1 MGRRGE
7 ISYVLAI
14 DGKPL
19 REGLTVADR
28 DLKKFEGAV
37 GRAVKSLEGT
47 EKKAA
52 YDMGVLVKA
61 TRDLGGVAQLSSPQV
76 DRLTQQVERLA
87 KAGAKVPAE
96 FKQIEASI
104 KRVNQAAAM
113 DTAARN
119 AVQGAAGNMAGNL
132 GVAGGVMA
140 AAGPAGLAAAAGIGA
155 VAAAATAATSAL
167 VGATQQ
173 ALAFEGVITSQAAA
187 TGLSVDA
194 LQRYDYI
201 AGRTD
206 ATLEGVTTSIGYM
219 QRALVE
225 SPEKFR
231 AIGLEVEKLR
241 ALAPDQQFEAV
252 ARAISS
258 IEDPAD
264 RTAARMELLGRS
276 SSGIAK
282 FIDEMD
288 RFREAAAQMS
298 LDQGAVDA
306 VGKLGDALDG
316 AGKNWERFWI
326 TLGGEIAQAP
336 QIVEAVDDIADAILN
351 LTQAV
356 RDAGIED
363 WPIWDLL
370 GAAGAVAGFAAKSP
384 GKTAAAPA
392 TLGTSLLPGLADPLF
407 EAASGLRAPGK
418 DFGLTPISWL
428 ETNARIASLRDEQ
441 LAHDKAKAAA
451 DLIAAI
457 REEAARTREAA
468 EQRKRDTEA
477 LKAAAEEAKRYDP
490 LKEFYLLRATIAGD
504 ERLRRAD
511 VTAGF
516 EAAASRNVPGPV
528 FEDPAAIAAAQAAA
542 DRRYL
547 DAMPAINAAYAKAQ
561 ATAVI
566 VERTAKESFDFSQI
580 LQDAAGVWSL
590 LGIEAES
597 ALGKVVTQ
605 ALAGAAAFQQMSR
618 VLRVSVLDKDGKAI
632 GSRAAKWGDLT
643 TSDRFGLG
651 LSTVSSGVQAYQSG
665 SVLGGALGMA
675 GTGAALG
682 SVVPGIGNAVG
693 AVGGAVLGGILG
705 LFGGGAQDR
714 RRREEERN
722 QATEK
727 AASDLANLAQQI
739 ERLRMEKLQTGASG
753 VAKVF
758 EHLARAEGDVS
769 DRMERM
775 GRIGF
780 AVFSALRAEGLSTV
794 EAMKQLAPALD
805 AALAAAEAQG
815 TELDGSFG
823 ALAGFQALVGEHSE
837 LVETA
842 EAYAGIFDALRS
854 TGNLDEAT
862 FGDLQGELNAVFAEL
877 EDAGFSTNQAL
888 ALIAPSLYQAAQ
900 AAEQLGIPLDEN
912 TQALV
917 DQAEAAGLMEGM
929 SDPMEDMVELLS
941 AVVLIQ
947 AEMVRLW
954 GGEIPDAIQKTIDKI
969 LAMPNPPIPGAG
981 GAPSGGSAD
990 GEVPYT
996 GHPSQDYQPDLPRA
1010 AVGGVFRA
1018 PRRGGLIETHDVE
1031 AVIPLNNAPTGPGLA
1046 AFADEIAKRL
1056 GGGDGDAVADAVREL
1071 ASRPIQVTVMMPNGS
1086 VLAEATAQELER
1098 GSPGGRRLERAARLA
1113 GRQ

>member
-19 REGLTVADR
+19 REGLSLADR

-37 GRAVKSLEGT
+37 GRAVKSLAGT

-52 YDMGVLVKA
+52 YDMGVL
-61 TRDLGGVAQLSSPQV
+61 TRAVRDMGGVAQLSAPQV

-87 KAGAKVPAE
+87 KAGAKVPRE

-104 KRVNQAAAM
+104 KSAQQAAAV
-113 DTAARN
+113 R
-119 AVQGAAGNMAGNL
+119 GAAGAGLENAAAGLAGRL
-132 GVAGGVMA
+132 GAGGDVLA
-140 AAGPAGLAAAAGIGA
+140 AAGPAGLAAAAGLGA
-155 VAAAATAATSAL
+155 AAAAATAVAGAL
-167 VGATQQ
+167 VSATQQ
-173 ALAFEGVITSQAAA
+173 AIAFEGVITSQAAA

-241 ALAPDQQFEAV
+241 ALAPDKQFEAV
-252 ARAISS
+252 ASAINS
-258 IEDPAD
+258 IEDPAA

-288 RFREAAAQMS
+288 RWREVAAQMS
-298 LDQGAVDA
+298 LDQGAIDA
-306 VGKLGDALDG
+306 VGNLGDALDG
-316 AGKNWERFWI
+316 AGKSWERFWV
-326 TLGGEIAQAP
+326 TLGSEI
-336 QIVEAVDDIADAILN
+336 
-351 LTQAV
+351 
-356 RDAGIED
+356 
-363 WPIWDLL
+363 
-370 GAAGAVAGFAAKSP
+370 AKSP
-384 GKTAAAPA
+384 EIVDAIETIERAIIRLVGVLKEKGPEIREAIKLAYHGMRLSSPALDVAHRAVAAAGSSELPQEWLDQNAMLARGRDRQDERRTLEAREREKRAADEAARKAAEERAKKDREVAREAERAA
-392 TLGTSLLPGLADPLF
+392 TALKKAAEAAEAEARARGLLLTKLRPDIALQAGLQTVGLTPGLA
-407 EAASGLRAPGK
+407 AAVQQAIQEGVVKNIPVSLVNRHGLGPSSSLPSQVYAG
-418 DFGLTPISWL
+418 PIGDH
-428 ETNARIASLRDEQ
+428 T
-441 LAHDKAKAAA
+441 KATA
-451 DLIAAI
+451 
-457 REEAARTREAA
+457 EAARSVFNFST
-468 EQRKRDTEA
+468 
-477 LKAAAEEAKRYDP
+477 
-490 LKEFYLLRATIAGD
+490 LLADATHVVELFGIKLDSTLG
-504 ERLRRAD
+504 RI
-511 VTAGF
+511 TAG
-516 EAAASRNVPGPV
+516 
-528 FEDPAAIAAAQAAA
+528 
-542 DRRYL
+542 
-547 DAMPAINAAYAKAQ
+547 
-561 ATAVI
+561 
-566 VERTAKESFDFSQI
+566 
-580 LQDAAGVWSL
+580 
-590 LGIEAES
+590 
-597 ALGKVVTQ
+597 
-605 ALAGAAAFQQMSR
+605 ALAGGAAFQQIAGVFKNQDGTKKTWGQLSGADKAG
-618 VLRVSVLDKDGKAI
+618 VGLSVLSG
-632 GSRAAKWGDLT
+632 
-643 TSDRFGLG
+643 
-651 LSTVSSGVQAYQSG
+651 GVQAYQSG
-665 SVLGGALGMA
+665 SVLGGAMGMA
-675 GTGAALG
+675 GAGAALG
-682 SVVPGIGNAVG
+682 SVVPGIGTAVG

-815 TELDGSFG
+815 TELTGSFG
-823 ALAGFQALVGEHSE
+823 ALAGFQSLVSENSE

-981 GAPSGGSAD
+981 GAPSGGSGD

-1018 PRRGGLIETHDVE
+1018 PRRGGLLETHDVE

-1056 GGGDGDAVADAVREL
+1056 GGGGGEEALYELADAVRQL
-1071 ASRPIQVTVMMPNGS
+1071 AARPNQLVVDGEVM
-1086 VLAEATAQELER
+1086 ATDQAKRLER
-1098 GSPGGRRLERAARLA
+1098 GTPAGRRLGRATRIEARS
-1113 GRQ
+1113 